1 MSSPSPATPQRVA
14 RIVEAALGCCVDAC
28 ERAAGGRIAETYLLG
43 LDGDPARA
51 VCKLGGP
58 SVRTGDVI
66 EPLVLRLVT
75 ATTDL
80 PAPAVL
86 ASGMLRRGS
95 TDKAADDAARP
106 ASDYWGLYEF
116 RDGAPPTPFDALDA
130 DVRRGIVHDTG
141 AFLAR
146 LHAAH
151 QFERTGGLGRTGST
165 LRICDHAGLNAPELA
180 RQLAGRSLDSTGAD
194 RQPVLTHG
202 DLFPGNLLVAD
213 GKITAV
219 LDWGNAHV
227 TTAGYALAR
236 AEMRFV
242 DWFRF
247 PSGERRALRA
257 ALREGYRQHRS
268 VPADYERLA
277 SAYKLLWLFQ
287 SADRIRR
294 HLQSK
299 RGRRQLQQHVRSLL
313 RELPPPTARLT
324 ARA

>member
-1 MSSPSPATPQRVA
+1 MSSPSPAIPQRVA
-14 RIVEAALGCCVDAC
+14 RIVEAALGCGVGSF
-28 ERAAGGRIAETYLLG
+28 ERAAGGRMAETYLLG

-95 TDKAADDAARP
+95 NDKAADDAAHP

-180 RQLAGRSLDSTGAD
+180 RQLAGRSLDSAGAD

-202 DLFPGNLLVAD
+202 DLFPGNLLFED
-213 GKITAV
+213 GAITAV

-236 AEMRFV
+236 AEMRFI

-247 PSGERRALRA
+247 PSAERRDLRA

-299 RGRRQLQQHVRSLL
+299 RGRRQLQQHVRSLCL
-313 RELPPPTARLT
+313 NCVVS
-324 ARA
+324 

>member
-14 RIVEAALGCCVDAC
+14 RIVESALGCCVDAC
-28 ERAAGGRIAETYLLG
+28 ERAAGGRMAETYLLG

-80 PAPAVL
+80 PAPGVL
-86 ASGMLRRGS
+86 ASGTLRRANDGES
-95 TDKAADDAARP
+95 ADSDAFRP
-106 ASDYWGLYEF
+106 ARDYWGLYEF
-116 RDGAPPTPFDALDA
+116 RDGAPPTPFDALDS
-130 DVRRGIVHDTG
+130 DVRRGIIREAG

-151 QFERTGGLGRTGST
+151 QFERTGGLGRTDGD
-165 LRICDHAGLNAPELA
+165 LRICEHAGLDAPGLA
-180 RQLAGRSLDSTGAD
+180 QRLAGRRSGADPVD

-247 PSGERRALRA
+247 PSGERRALRT
-257 ALREGYRQHRS
+257 ALRKGYRQYREI
-268 VPADYERLA
+268 PADYERHA
-277 SAYKLLWLFQ
+277 SAYKLLWLLQ

-299 RGRRQLQQHVRSLL
+299 RGRRQLQRHVRSLL
-313 RELPPPTARLT
+313 PDVVCYRESARG
-324 ARA
+324 

>member
-14 RIVEAALGCCVDAC
+14 RIVESSLGCCVDAC
-28 ERAAGGRIAETYLLG
+28 ERAAGGRMAETYLLG

-80 PAPAVL
+80 PAPGVL
-86 ASGMLRRGS
+86 ASGTLRRERAS
-95 TDKAADDAARP
+95 EAARDARP

-116 RDGAPPTPFDALDA
+116 RDGDPPTPFDDLDA
-130 DVRRGIVHDTG
+130 DVRRDLVRETG

-151 QFERTGGLGRTGST
+151 QFERTGGLGRAGSD
-165 LRICDHAGLNAPELA
+165 LRICKHAGLNAPDLA
-180 RQLAGRSLDSTGAD
+180 RRLAGRRSGADPVD

-247 PSGERRALRA
+247 PSGERRALRT
-257 ALREGYRQHRS
+257 ALRKGYRQYREI
-268 VPADYERLA
+268 PADYERHA
-277 SAYKLLWLFQ
+277 SAYKLLWLLQ

-299 RGRRQLQQHVRSLL
+299 RGRRQLQRHVRSLL
-313 RELPPPTARLT
+313 PDVVCYRESARG
-324 ARA
+324 

>member
-1 MSSPSPATPQRVA
+1 MSSSPPPRHVG
-14 RIVEAALGCCVDAC
+14 RIVDAALGSGIRSC
-28 ERAAGGRIAETYLLG
+28 ERATGGRMAETYLLG

-58 SVRTGDVI
+58 SVRTGDVV
-66 EPLVLRLVT
+66 EPPVLRLVT

-80 PAPAVL
+80 PAPAVF
-86 ASGMLRRGS
+86 ASGTLRRERAS
-95 TDKAADDAARP
+95 EAAARDARP

-116 RDGAPPTPFDALDA
+116 RDGDPPTPFDALDA
-130 DVRRGIVHDTG
+130 DVRQGIVRETG
-141 AFLAR
+141 AFLAQ

-151 QFERTGGLGRTGST
+151 QFERTGGLGRTDGN
-165 LRICDHAGLNAPELA
+165 LQICEHAGLNAPDLA
-180 RQLAGRSLDSTGAD
+180 RRLAERRSGADPVD

-247 PSGERRALRA
+247 PSGERRALRT
-257 ALREGYRQHRS
+257 ALRKGYRQYREI
-268 VPADYERLA
+268 PADYERHA
-277 SAYKLLWLFQ
+277 SAYKLLWLLQ

-299 RGRRQLQQHVRSLL
+299 RGRRQLQRHVRSLL
-313 RELPPPTARLT
+313 PDVVR
-324 ARA
+324 